1 MSDKKKIS
9 DEELKSLQE
18 ALNNLNQAKVTL
30 GDVTTQAHLVQLEVL
45 KYNETLKGVQRG
57 LESKYGPI
65 SLDVQTGEYTD
76 TPVEDSKE

>member
-45 KYNETLKGVQRG
+45 KHNETLKGVQRG
-57 LESKYGPI
+57 LESKYGSI
-65 SLDVQTGEYTD
+65 SLDVQTGEYTE
-76 TPVEDSKE
+76 TPAEE